1 MPALQINNIPIKAI
15 VFDYNGTLAKLNI
28 DFNQMRQEVLALI
41 SSYGIDAKELPDP
54 DDHILEIINSAGAI
68 LKAKSGKNAESFLY
82 NAYEIIEQQEIEAA
96 HNGELFEQT
105 RDMLLRLAAAGITTG
120 VITRNCAAAINIEF
134 PDISS
139 YCRVV
144 ICRDHVANVKP
155 HPEHLNKALQFLES
169 PARNS
174 LMIGDHPLDIKTGKA
189 AGTFTAGVLTG
200 HFPEDDFRQAGA
212 DIVLARAADILSY
225 IDRP

>member
-28 DFNQMRQEVLALI
+28 DFNQMHQAVLELI
-41 SSYGIDAKELPDP
+41 YSYGVDAKDLPA
-54 DDHILEIINSAGAI
+54 DHLLEIINSAGEI
-68 LKAKSGKNAESFLY
+68 LKAKSSKNAESFLR
-82 NAYEIIEQQEIEAA
+82 NAYEVIEQQEILAA
-96 HNGELFEQT
+96 HNGELFAET
-105 RDMLLRLAAAGITTG
+105 KDLLLQLTAAGISTG

-139 YCRVV
+139 FCRVV
-144 ICRDHVANVKP
+144 ICRDHVKNVKP
-155 HPEHLNKALQFLES
+155 HPEHLNKALQSLGS

-200 HFPEDDFRQAGA
+200 HFQEKDFRQAGA
-212 DIVLARAADILSY
+212 EIILARAADILDM
-225 IDRP
+225 IK

>member
-1 MPALQINNIPIKAI
+1 MPTLQINNIPIKAI
-15 VFDYNGTLAKLNI
+15 VFDFNGTLAKLNI
-28 DFNQMRQEVLALI
+28 DFNQMRQAVLELI
-41 SSYGIDAKELPDP
+41 SSYGINVNNLPA
-54 DDHILEIINSAGAI
+54 DHILEIINYAGEI
-68 LKAKSGKNAESFLY
+68 LKIKSGKDAESFIL
-82 NAYEIIEQQEIEAA
+82 NAYGIIEQQELQAA

-105 RDMLLRLAAAGITTG
+105 KNLLLRLAAAGISTG

-139 YCRVV
+139 YCQVV
-144 ICRDHVANVKP
+144 LCRDHVKNVKP
-155 HPEHLNKALQFLES
+155 HPEHLNKALQLLGS

-200 HFPEDDFRQAGA
+200 HFHEEDFRQAGA
-212 DIVLARAADILSY
+212 DIILPRAADILD
-225 IDRP
+225 IIR

>member
-1 MPALQINNIPIKAI
+1 MPTLQINNIAIKSI
-15 VFDYNGTLAKLNI
+15 VFDFNGTLAKLNI
-28 DFNQMRQEVLALI
+28 DFNQMRQAVLELI
-41 SSYGIDAKELPDP
+41 FSYGVDAKDLPA
-54 DDHILEIINSAGAI
+54 DHLLEIINSAGEI
-68 LKAKSGKNAESFLY
+68 LKTKSGNKANSFIRD
-82 NAYEIIEQQEIEAA
+82 AYDIIEQQEIQAA

-105 RDMLLRLAAAGITTG
+105 KYLLLQLAAAGISTG

-139 YCRVV
+139 YCRIV
-144 ICRDHVANVKP
+144 ICRDHVENVKP
-155 HPEHLNKALQFLES
+155 HPEHLNKALQFLGS

-200 HFPEDDFRQAGA
+200 HFQEEDFRQAGA
-212 DIVLARAADILSY
+212 DIVLARAVDILDM
-225 IDRP
+225 IN